1 MNQVQQNPSRT
12 QNSAALAIF
21 WGGLLCAVLDIGYAF
36 ALYGYLGVPPVRLLQ
51 GIASGLM
58 GRSAFLGGLKTA
70 ALGLFLH
77 FVISYGAATVYYFAS
92 RKLHFMVRDAIRAGL
107 LYGVAVYLFMNFVV
121 IPLSAIGH
129 RPIHLGTFVVNF
141 FEHMLLVGLPIA
153 LAVRRFSEQP
163 SSAAVVEP
171 FQEARRPKEA
181 RA

>member
-1 MNQVQQNPSRT
+1 MNQVQQNVTRSP
-12 QNSAALAIF
+12 NSAALAIF
-21 WGGLLCAVLDIGYAF
+21 WGGLLCAALDIGYAF
-36 ALYGYLGVPPVRLLQ
+36 ALYGYLGVAAVRLLQ
-51 GIASGLM
+51 GIASGIM

-92 RKLHFMVRDAIRAGL
+92 RKLHFMVRDAVRAGL

-121 IPLSAIGH
+121 LPLSAIGH
-129 RPIHLGTFVVNF
+129 RQIHLGVFILNF

-171 FQEARRPKEA
+171 FQETRPKAA